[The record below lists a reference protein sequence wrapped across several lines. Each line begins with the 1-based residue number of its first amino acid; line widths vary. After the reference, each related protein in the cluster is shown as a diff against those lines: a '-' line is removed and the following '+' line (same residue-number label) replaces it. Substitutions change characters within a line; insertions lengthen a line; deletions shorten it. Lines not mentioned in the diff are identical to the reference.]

1 MQKILLVP
9 HTHWD
14 RAWYLPF
21 EAFRHRLVRFI
32 DQLLSTLESD
42 ESFLTFTLD
51 GQTVVLDDYLEIRP
65 ENRIRIEKLVREQRI
80 EIGPWYTLPD
90 LMLSSGES
98 LIRNIEMGLKQAKEF
113 GGGMAVGYVPDPF
126 GHPAE
131 LPQILSGFGLKTFV
145 FMRGMPKNEKKRLG
159 TNFIWQ
165 SASGAKVRVLYQ
177 IGGYLDGSALGYPEQ
192 WGRNEGYTLNLES
205 AIERLQE
212 CKSRSDGSEVVLVS
226 NGCDHMPIQ
235 EELPSMV
242 NSLNQKGISVEI
254 STFAN
259 YFQQTEGRSCELP
272 VYSGDLLGN
281 VDHPVLSSVWSTHVR
296 LKQLNR
302 KSEKILSRYL
312 EPIQYL
318 FRNFAPDQK
327 KFNQAL
333 WKKLFKNQAHDDICG
348 CSTDDVH
355 KEDEVRFNRIL
366 ILSESLILEN
376 IESFLLFNKS
386 ERPMQGLATTVFAM
400 NPHPFLAK
408 SKVRLEI
415 LIPNPKGEF
424 ADPTPESSL
433 VVKDH
438 NGLKTPVK
446 VFSSNPRTVRSRF
459 LETTWGRSYDVEFEV
474 ELAALQASFFT
485 IEETGQSPMDVIPQS
500 LISGYG
506 YELVVK
512 DHHLF
517 FSSELSSRVLVDFIS
532 FEWEEDLGDTYSAS
546 ISPGSAV
553 KSKLLRILPTKKG
566 ASAFYEILFEK
577 SQESERL
584 TPFSPLSITV
594 DFSLS
599 TSSGL
604 DVVVHYENTLLNG
617 RLRILIDPGVKA
629 NQAYADGHF
638 RIVSHNRTPLK
649 DTDYAPASYP
659 GELEYDTKHQG
670 EFVIVGEDEFI
681 WVANRGHAEFELTE
695 HAIAITLHR
704 SIGMLSVAGGR
715 LRGCQAGPSIP
726 TPYAQVL
733 GAHRHEFSVG
743 FGKVGLY
750 EAARFARQ
758 FSTPVYALEAP
769 FLRYVASEATLMSL
783 SSLAS
788 WQDSRI
794 VLSSLRE
801 NAGQMEIRLYN
812 QSLDFGEFTLSLPGI
827 EKVKKIALD
836 GSMITDMILP
846 SNGLFSI
853 AFVPSEIITLRSL

>member
-1 MQKILLVP
+1 LQRILLVP

-65 ENRIRIEKLVREQRI
+65 ENRSRIEKLVREKRI

-98 LIRNIEMGLKQAKEF
+98 IIRNIEMGLKQANEF
-113 GGGMAVGYVPDPF
+113 GGAMAVGYVPDPF

-131 LPQILSGFGLKTFV
+131 LPQILSGFGLNSFV

-159 TNFIWQ
+159 TNFVWQ

-177 IGGYLDGSALGYPEQ
+177 VGGYLDGSALGYPEQ
-192 WGRNEGYTLNLES
+192 WGRNEGYSANLEN
-205 AIERLQE
+205 AVERLQE
-212 CKSRSDGSEVVLVS
+212 CISRSDGSDVVLVS

-242 NSLNQKGISVEI
+242 KSLNQKGISVEI
-254 STFAN
+254 STFAH
-259 YFQQTEGRSCELP
+259 YFQQTEGRLPELP
-272 VYSGDLLGN
+272 VYRGDLLGN
-281 VDHPVLSSVWSTHVR
+281 VDHPVLSSVWSTHIR

-302 KSEKILSRYL
+302 ESEKILTRYL

-318 FRNFAPDQK
+318 FRNFAPDQR

-355 KEDEVRFNRIL
+355 KEDEVRFKRIL
-366 ILSESLILEN
+366 TLSESLILEN
-376 IESFLLFNKS
+376 LESFLLLNKS
-386 ERPMQGLATTVFAM
+386 ERPIEELATTVFAM

-433 VVKDH
+433 VVKDQ

-446 VFSSNPRTVRSRF
+446 VFSSTPRTVRSRF

-485 IEETGQSPMDVIPQS
+485 IEETGLSPTEVIPQS
-500 LISGYG
+500 LISGFG
-506 YELVVK
+506 YELSVK
-512 DHHLF
+512 DHHLVL
-517 FSSELSSRVLVDFIS
+517 SSELSSRVLADFIS

-546 ISPGSAV
+546 ITPSSGV
-553 KSKLLRILPTKKG
+553 KSKLHRILPTKRG
-566 ASAFYEILFEK
+566 ISAFYEIRFDRNQSSVSL
-577 SQESERL
+577 S
-584 TPFSPLSITV
+584 PFNPLLVRV
-594 DFSLS
+594 DFSVS

-604 DVVVHYENTLLNG
+604 DMVVHYENTLLNG
-617 RLRILIDPGVKA
+617 RLRVLIDPGVKA
-629 NQAYADGHF
+629 NQACADGHF
-638 RIVSHNRTPLK
+638 QMVRHNRTPLK
-649 DTDYAPASYP
+649 DTDHAPASYP

-670 EFVIVGEDEFI
+670 EFVIVGEDELV
-681 WVANRGHAEFELTE
+681 WVANRGHAEFELTD
-695 HAIAITLHR
+695 HGLAITLHR

-733 GAHRHEFSVG
+733 GTHRHEFSIG
-743 FGKVGLY
+743 FGKVGLN
-750 EAARFARQ
+750 EAAKYARQ

-769 FLRYVASEATLMSL
+769 FLRYVASEATLKSP

-788 WQDSRI
+788 WQDPRI

-801 NAGQMEIRLYN
+801 KEGQMEIRLYN
-812 QSLDFGEFTLSLPGI
+812 QSSDFGEFTLNLPGI

-836 GSMITDMILP
+836 GRVIADMILP
-846 SNGLFSI
+846 TEGLFSI
-853 AFVPSEIITLRSL
+853 NFVPSEIITLRSI